1 MKYNCQD
8 EPNNPRKEFKQRSE
22 NRKNMDRFLNITKRM
37 KISMV
42 VLALPLGS
50 HAIAQE
56 SPKSIVDFIYSA
68 ANSNVREYCG

>member
-1 MKYNCQD
+1 MDIIERTNTYAMKKTH
-8 EPNNPRKEFKQRSE
+8 ERLGRTS
-22 NRKNMDRFLNITKRM
+22 LNITKRM

>member
-1 MKYNCQD
+1 MDINERTNTYAMKKTL
-8 EPNNPRKEFKQRSE
+8 ERLGRTS
-22 NRKNMDRFLNITKRM
+22 LNITKRM